1 MNILTNFWI
10 NCRKNQFLLGLGNGV
25 VQSVWKLWEVQV
37 PWKLTFWLTLERNQY
52 HVQIVIS
59 NVPQSGIFSNTK
71 ETNIANKWI
80 CNDIFTAFF
89 RSYLI
94 FHFQIS
100 YRVHQFMLDT
110 DNLGVLIV
118 QRSWKPI
125 KIWKDISGFIL
136 EKNLLAANIVN
147 IHATEKVL

>member
-1 MNILTNFWI
+1 M
-10 NCRKNQFLLGLGNGV
+10 GLSNLFENYGKSKCHEN
-25 VQSVWKLWEVQV
+25 SHFDSHWRETSIMSKLWFQM
-37 PWKLTFWLTLERNQY
+37 Y
-52 HVQIVIS
+52 HKVESFQTPKKQTQPI
-59 NVPQSGIFSNTK
+59 N
-71 ETNIANKWI
+71 EI